1 MRTNEDPDEAPG
13 HYRTT
18 GLCILGFGA
27 GGGVLLSALSLTLS
41 GPLGFI
47 EPPAA
52 LAICGVMMAVGA
64 SMVTRPPRE

>member
-1 MRTNEDPDEAPG
+1 MQTNEDPDDVAG

-27 GGGVLLSALSLTLS
+27 GGGLLLSALSLTLS

-52 LAICGVMMAVGA
+52 LATCGVMMAVGA
-64 SMVTRPPRE
+64 FMVTYPPRD